1 MFGLFLGD
9 TDFSKIVLK
18 KVKKLNKNYF
28 IIDFSKNNE
37 FAKEKN
43 SHRISIG
50 KFGKIINLIK
60 EKKSNKVLFAGKI
73 AKPKFSSLRLDLKG
87 IYYMPSVIK
96 AAKLGDAAII
106 KAIIKI
112 LNNEKIKV
120 ISSTHFNPELNAKKG
135 IFTKVKPS
143 INDNRSI
150 NRGIRFLNKSNT
162 LDHVQAL
169 VVKNNKFAKEKN
181 SYRIS
186 IGKFG
191 KIINLIKEKKSNKV
205 LFAGKIAKPK
215 FSSLRLDLKGI
226 YYMPSIIKAAKLGD
240 AAIIKAIIKI
250 LNNEKIKVIS
260 STYFNPELNAKKG
273 NFTKVKPSINDNMS
287 INQGIRFLNQSN
299 TLDHVQALV
308 VKDNKVIAKEG
319 RQGTKKMLSKLKKNS
334 GGILIKFP
342 KKRQDLRMD
351 LPTIGLQTLKDC
363 KKYGLKGIVMKSKKN
378 IFLDK
383 IQCIKFANK
392 SKIFISVRWKKY
404 SY

>member
-60 EKKSNKVLFAGKI
+60 KKKSNKVLFAGKI
-73 AKPKFSSLRLDLKG
+73 AKPKFSSLRLDFKG

-96 AAKLGDAAII
+96 A
-106 KAIIKI
+106 IIKI
-112 LNNEKIKV
+112 LSYEKIKV
-120 ISSTHFNPELNAKKG
+120 ISSTHFNPELSVKKG
-135 IFTKVKPS
+135 NYTKLKPS
-143 INDNRSI
+143 TTDNRSI
-150 NRGIRFLNKSNT
+150 NHGIR
-162 LDHVQAL
+162 
-169 VVKNNKFAKEKN
+169 
-181 SYRIS
+181 
-186 IGKFG
+186 
-191 KIINLIKEKKSNKV
+191 
-205 LFAGKIAKPK
+205 
-215 FSSLRLDLKGI
+215 
-226 YYMPSIIKAAKLGD
+226 
-240 AAIIKAIIKI
+240 
-250 LNNEKIKVIS
+250 
-260 STYFNPELNAKKG
+260 YFNN
-273 NFTKVKPSINDNMS
+273 
-287 INQGIRFLNQSN
+287 SN

-308 VKDNKVIAKEG
+308 VKDNKIIAKED

-342 KKRQDLRMD
+342 KKKQDLRMD
-351 LPTIGLQTLKDC
+351 LPTIGFQTLKDC
-363 KKYGLKGIVMKSKKN
+363 NKYGLKGLVLKSKKN

-392 SKIFISVRWKKY
+392 SKIFISIR
-404 SY
+404 